1 VSARGLNYAESDK
14 HQLPSPEIMEDN
26 PMNED
31 VFAGQ
36 WKQMRGELKTWWGRL
51 ADDDFEKIGGQKD
64 KLIGLVQERY
74 GYTRGDAEEEVERRF
89 KEYSAKMGGGM
100 ARMAAKAQELG
111 ATATSKANEAATV
124 VGEKMGSLAGVIR
137 EKAPREGAIATT
149 ATTVADGLESASSY
163 LQEKKFDHLA
173 KDLTGLVRSY
183 PIPSLLVGFG
193 LGYLLAR
200 RPK

>member
-1 VSARGLNYAESDK
+1 
-14 HQLPSPEIMEDN
+14 
-26 PMNED
+26 MNED
-31 VFAGQ
+31 IFAGQ

-51 ADDDFEKIGGQKD
+51 ADDDFDKIGGQKE
-64 KLIGLVQERY
+64 KLIGVIQERY
-74 GYTRGDAEEEVERRF
+74 GYTRRDAEDEIERRF
-89 KEYSAKMGGGM
+89 KEYSGKVSGGTAWLG
-100 ARMAAKAQELG
+100 AKAQEVG
-111 ATATSKANEAATV
+111 ATATRKANEAAAV

-163 LQEKKFDHLA
+163 LQEKKFEHLA
-173 KDLTGLVRSY
+173 KDLTGLVRNY

-200 RPK
+200 RSR